1 MEDPRKAETS
11 FSRGPRD
18 ADAQP
23 HREAAATHQDECAKD
38 YATLL
43 AEDAAWEDSGAQGS
57 FGVHGCL
64 YTLNGDAGDALLK
77 SSFLL
82 LFSA

>member
-1 MEDPRKAETS
+1 
-11 FSRGPRD
+11 
-18 ADAQP
+18 
-23 HREAAATHQDECAKD
+23 
-38 YATLL
+38 
-43 AEDAAWEDSGAQGS
+43 
-57 FGVHGCL
+57 VHGCL